1 MRPEDFSPG
10 NAQECVTYTPTMEPA
25 SMRPED
31 FSPGNFLYQYAKAFD
46 DALLQ

>member
-10 NAQECVTYTPTMEPA
+10 NISQAKEELGDLFDA

-31 FSPGNFLYQYAKAFD
+31 FSPGNSEHPSKPEHES
-46 DALLQ
+46 